1 MSVPFVGGS
10 RQRGA
15 LLLADITGYTAF
27 LQGVA
32 EAHRALIVDADEP
45 PAAYAVL
52 SHLLD
57 TMVSSIAPTFRLAKF
72 EGDAIFAV
80 AVEDMPAGPAVLDCL
95 RACYASFRER
105 LAAAGSEWTCTC
117 SACALGGLDLK
128 FVLHH
133 GDYVVQSIAGREELL
148 GPDINIVHRLLKNH
162 VRELIG
168 PRPYALVTDA
178 AAAGARHPDRRH
190 GRRRGDLRRHA
201 ANPGARPRARVAPSP
216 LVARTPARRVSFP
229 RGL

>member
-1 MSVPFVGGS
+1 MSVPFTAGS

-57 TMVSSIAPTFRLAKF
+57 TMVASIAPTFRLAKF

-80 AVEDMPAGPAVLDCL
+80 AVEDLPAGPDLLECL

-105 LAAAGSEWTCTC
+105 LAAAGTDWTCTC
-117 SACALGGLDLK
+117 DACYLGGLDLK

-133 GDYVVQSIAGREELL
+133 GDYVAQSIAGREELL

-162 VRELIG
+162 VREVVG
-168 PRPYALVTDA
+168 PRPYALITDA
-178 AAAGARHPDRRH
+178 AAGALGIPTAGMV
-190 GRRRGDLRRHA
+190 A
-201 ANPGARPRARVAPSP
+201 AEETYDD
-216 LVARTPARRVSFP
+216 TPPITVHILA
-229 RGL
+229 LA

>member
-1 MSVPFVGGS
+1 MSVPFTAGS

-57 TMVSSIAPTFRLAKF
+57 TMVASIAPTFRLAKF

-80 AVEDMPAGPAVLDCL
+80 AVGELPEGPQVLECL

-105 LAAAGSEWTCTC
+105 LAAAGTDWTCTC
-117 SACALGGLDLK
+117 NACYLGGLDLK

-133 GDYVVQSIAGREELL
+133 GDYVAQSIAGRDELL

-162 VRELIG
+162 VREVVG
-168 PRPYALVTDA
+168 PRPYALITDA
-178 AAAGARHPDRRH
+178 ATGALGIPTAGMVAAEETYDDTHPIPVH
-190 GRRRGDLRRHA
+190 ILA
-201 ANPGARPRARVAPSP
+201 LA
-216 LVARTPARRVSFP
+216 
-229 RGL
+229 

>member
-1 MSVPFVGGS
+1 MWQCRDARPQHRGS
-10 RQRGA
+10 RGRGA

-32 EAHRALIVDADEP
+32 EAHRALIVDADQP

-57 TMVSSIAPTFRLAKF
+57 TMVSSIAPAFRLAKF

-80 AVEDMPAGPAVLDCL
+80 AVEDLPAGPEVLDCL

-105 LAAAGSEWTCTC
+105 LAAAGTEWTCTC

-133 GDYVVQSIAGREELL
+133 GDYVAQSIAGHEELL
-148 GPDINIVHRLLKNH
+148 GPDINIVHRLLKNNA
-162 VRELIG
+162 REVVG

-178 AAAGARHPDRRH
+178 AAGALGIPTD
-190 GRRRGDLRRHA
+190 GMVA
-201 ANPGARPRARVAPSP
+201 AAETYDD
-216 LVARTPARRVSFP
+216 TPPIQVHILA
-229 RGL
+229 LA